1 MGETKYPMGD
11 TSGGAT
17 HSGNKSCKHLGGR
30 IHTNEVKRAGEA
42 SEKQSFVKNIYRGEC
57 RALKIR

>member
-1 MGETKYPMGD
+1 MGETKYPMRD
-11 TSGGAT
+11 TTEGAT

-42 SEKQSFVKNIYRGEC
+42 SEIISKGKGEIYGGN
-57 RALKIR
+57 